1 METIPALTDRAYQL
15 AAGYLHTRLLYP
27 FSLQRRCCEQAV
39 EALTNLRCQQNRPV
53 WHCVDP
59 HAYYRRD
66 ILDNVQRFLFAQET
80 HGGCCYL
87 KVDDTTLHAW
97 FHNWLLV
104 RCPQHEYFTA
114 HVSGGPGIELF
125 ISPYGVGVLSI
136 TLQVGDKLL
145 ADGHPYT
152 RVPLEPGDAQQ
163 FNYRVAQM
171 RPTTRPSLLLPHP
184 NEHPFK
190 PPPTGPMAAT
200 IPPAPIS
207 EASFTERLG
216 VLGGEISL
224 DELQTFLLSP
234 LQPLGL
240 EKVQDQFTVYT
251 VARFPPTIDFQS
263 AQAGHRIGRLLS
275 SLAQVEERQHAGAPE
290 EDLLIPNALLN
301 SRHWAAVSYLGA
313 AHAVADQTP
322 EPGKTSLPFN
332 EERLRISRDHYFI
345 GYLLALLQRLM
356 LQRAVAKAGNVARS
370 TDWFKPDALA
380 QLRSLR
386 EDLLDFSVYG
396 YFNDISSRDALNRY
410 YHLVQRAFQVEPTL
424 ERVRRAIDDID
435 ASQTA
440 LRQQE
445 IAQELHTNVSHVAA
459 IQTKIEW
466 LEVFI
471 VSFYAADLAH
481 LLGPLFPF
489 HPIYTIVAWAV
500 GAAGVSAWGLK
511 PWQHPDAKTQSD
523 KRHGWLMSTVPALIG
538 VLVLW
543 WLLGWWF
550 FSDTHASPASHPPAT
565 TLPAPDPPAQTSSAG
580 TQQEAAGR
588 H

>member
-1 METIPALTDRAYQL
+1 METTPALTDTAYQL
-15 AAGYLHTRLLYP
+15 AAGHLHTRLLYP

-39 EALTNLRCQQNRPV
+39 EALENLRCQEDRTV
-53 WHCVDP
+53 WHCADP

-66 ILDNVQRFLFAQET
+66 ILDNVQSFLFDQET
-80 HGGCCYL
+80 RGGCRYL
-87 KVDDTTLHAW
+87 KVDEATLHAW

-136 TLQVGDKLL
+136 TLRVGDKLL
-145 ADGHPYT
+145 VDGHPYT
-152 RVPLEPGDAQQ
+152 RVSLEPGDAQQ
-163 FNYRVAQM
+163 FNYRVAQI
-171 RPTTRPSLLLPHP
+171 RPATRPSLLLPHP

-190 PPPTGPMAAT
+190 SPPTGPMAAT
-200 IPPAPIS
+200 LPPAPIS
-207 EASFTERLG
+207 EAPFTERLG
-216 VLGGEISL
+216 VIGGEISL

-251 VARFPPTIDFQS
+251 VARFPPTIDFQ
-263 AQAGHRIGRLLS
+263 QEEVGHRIGRLLS

-332 EERLRISRDHYFI
+332 EERLLISRDRYFI

-356 LQRAVAKAGNVARS
+356 LQRAVAQAGKVARS
-370 TDWFKPDALA
+370 TDWSSPDALA

-386 EDLLDFSVYG
+386 EDLLDFAVYG
-396 YFNDISSRDALNRY
+396 YFNEISSRDALNRY
-410 YHLVQRAFQVEPTL
+410 YHLVQRAFQVESTQ
-424 ERVRRAIDDID
+424 ERVRRAITDID
-435 ASQTA
+435 ATYTEQRHQEMA
-440 LRQQE
+440 QRQHE
-445 IAQELHTNVSHVAA
+445 IVQELHANVSRVTA

-471 VSFYAADLAH
+471 ISYYAAELAH
-481 LLGPLFPF
+481 LVGNLCPF
-489 HPIYTIVAWAV
+489 NHFKTYTIITWAV
-500 GAAGVSAWGLK
+500 GAAAVSAWGLK
-511 PWQHPDAKTQSD
+511 PWQHDNAKPKSG
-523 KRHGWLMSTVPALIG
+523 KRRSWIRTTVPALIG
-538 VLVLW
+538 VLALW

-550 FSDTHASPASHPPAT
+550 FPKTET
-565 TLPAPDPPAQTSSAG
+565 CPDHPAQTSSEG
-580 TQQEAAGR
+580 THQNATGAY
-588 H
+588 